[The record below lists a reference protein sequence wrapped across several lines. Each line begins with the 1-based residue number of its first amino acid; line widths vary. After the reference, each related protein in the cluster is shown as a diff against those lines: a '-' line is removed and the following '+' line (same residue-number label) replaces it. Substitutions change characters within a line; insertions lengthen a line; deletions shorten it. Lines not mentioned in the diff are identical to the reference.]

1 VTGRHGKGR
10 PDGGRFAPQ
19 RHTEADSVE
28 LEGDDAITGSTERKR
43 HARLPKTLSEV
54 ARCLDDGQ
62 EIVALGKQR
71 FDDDWIVQRAAKN
84 VVTEFAETAN
94 RLPIQFRE
102 NHPDVPWRAVLG
114 MRNRVVHV
122 YERTDPEIVWAA
134 LAFEFPAVRSEL
146 EL

>member
-1 VTGRHGKGR
+1 VTSRHGKGR

-19 RHTEADSVE
+19 RHTESDSVE
-28 LEGDDAITGSTERKR
+28 LEGDDALPGSAERKR
-43 HARLPKTLSEV
+43 LTRLPKTLSEV

-62 EIVALGKQR
+62 KIVALGKQQ

-94 RLPIQFRE
+94 RLTDQFQKD
-102 NHPDVPWRAVLG
+102 HPGVPWRIILG

-122 YERTDPEIVWAA
+122 YERTNPEIVWTA
-134 LAFEFPAVRSEL
+134 LAVEFPAVRTEL

>member
-1 VTGRHGKGR
+1 MTGRHGKGR
-10 PDGGRFAPQ
+10 PEGGRFAPQ
-19 RHTEADSVE
+19 RHSEADSVE
-28 LEGDDAITGSTERKR
+28 LEGDDAISGSAERKR
-43 HARLPKTLSEV
+43 HARLPTTLSEV

-62 EIVALGKQR
+62 EIVGLGKRR
-71 FDDDWIVQRAAKN
+71 FDDDWVVQRAAKN
-84 VVTEFAETAN
+84 IVTEFAETVN

-102 NHPDVPWRAVLG
+102 NHPGVPWRTILG

-134 LAFEFPAVRSEL
+134 LAVEFPTVRTEL